1 MIKPRHRRRASSPPS
16 FFCDEQHKQHQQQLL
31 LQQQRPSSYSRAQSL
46 SSLPRPK
53 RRVRF
58 PSIHS
63 MEQVLPIP
71 PISDYDASE
80 VLAMWGPKEEIE
92 RRTQQLRQEARD
104 YFRGMMQEEDDHD
117 DCHDEKDPKAAGETT
132 RFTSLGLTDMF
143 GPGKVEKVE
152 AQEAAWQAVFWEQAR
167 QWDQIVNGEYEQY
180 NYDALAAVYQET
192 TRLAQEKAQWQASVL
207 EREVW
212 GGKSAVVPRSRQ

>member
-1 MIKPRHRRRASSPPS
+1 MIKLRHRRRASLPPS
-16 FFCDEQHKQHQQQLL
+16 FFCEEQQKQPQQQLQL
-31 LQQQRPSSYSRAQSL
+31 QQQQRPSSYSRAQSL

-71 PISDYDASE
+71 PISDYNASE
-80 VLAMWGPKEEIE
+80 LLAMWGPKEEIE
-92 RRTQQLRQEARD
+92 HRTRQLRQEARD
-104 YFRGMMQEEDDHD
+104 YFRGMMQEDDNDHNET
-117 DCHDEKDPKAAGETT
+117 HQTGETSSSQT
-132 RFTSLGLTDMF
+132 FTSLGLTDMF

-167 QWDQIVNGEYEQY
+167 QWDQIVSGEYEQY

-192 TRLAQEKAQWQASVL
+192 TRLAQEKAHWQATIL
-207 EREVW
+207 ERELW
-212 GGKSAVVPRSRQ
+212 GGRNAVLSVARQ